1 MAWPRRS
8 GPYPDVKG
16 KDVTPTDLLNAARTM
31 VTQSRPGTAGLWPRA
46 AALLGRQA
54 LEAALDE
61 LWSRTHPGLER
72 ASMRCQLLCLPIV
85 LTDRELAGRAAH
97 DGDATIAV
105 PPNSHRPTFRCA
117 WWRAIPGY
125 VPNPWRG
132 SWSAVRST
140 TRWALPTSVRGRVP
154 GGRTWTSGRS
164 ASRRSSATAIEARV
178 RWRWSSPP
186 TSPAN
191 SHTTMRLGMVS
202 VRSTTRRY
210 CGPRAGSASR
220 TASTSLGYTL
230 TPRMTSMSSARPTIF
245 DMRIRVRPH
254 THGPGSIAAMS
265 PVR

>member
-97 DGDATIAV
+97 AWVALTRACHHHPGGTTGCRSSAALDGDATIAV

-220 TASTSLGYTL
+220 TASTSLG
-230 TPRMTSMSSARPTIF
+230 
-245 DMRIRVRPH
+245 
-254 THGPGSIAAMS
+254 
-265 PVR
+265 

>member
-97 DGDATIAV
+97 AWVALTRACQMA
-105 PPNSHRPTFRCA
+105 RC
-117 WWRAIPGY
+117 G
-125 VPNPWRG
+125 
-132 SWSAVRST
+132 
-140 TRWALPTSVRGRVP
+140 
-154 GGRTWTSGRS
+154 GGRDQEMMFPVTASPS
-164 ASRRSSATAIEARV
+164 ASRRHDRMPIIC
-178 RWRWSSPP
+178 
-186 TSPAN
+186 
-191 SHTTMRLGMVS
+191 G
-202 VRSTTRRY
+202 TRR
-210 CGPRAGSASR
+210 
-220 TASTSLGYTL
+220 
-230 TPRMTSMSSARPTIF
+230 
-245 DMRIRVRPH
+245 
-254 THGPGSIAAMS
+254 
-265 PVR
+265 

>member
-97 DGDATIAV
+97 
-105 PPNSHRPTFRCA
+105 A
-117 WWRAIPGY
+117 WVALTRACHHHPY
-125 VPNPWRG
+125 E
-132 SWSAVRST
+132 
-140 TRWALPTSVRGRVP
+140 L
-154 GGRTWTSGRS
+154 
-164 ASRRSSATAIEARV
+164 
-178 RWRWSSPP
+178 PP
-186 TSPAN
+186 TAE
-191 SHTTMRLGMVS
+191 L
-202 VRSTTRRY
+202 
-210 CGPRAGSASR
+210 
-220 TASTSLGYTL
+220 
-230 TPRMTSMSSARPTIF
+230 ARWLDAVEAVIK
-245 DMRIRVRPH
+245 R
-254 THGPGSIAAMS
+254 
-265 PVR
+265 